1 MTEAAKPV
9 FVFSAILGGYVRA
22 DNIDLTDS
30 KKITDMIM
38 EPVDFGGPRRS
49 AQLQFYPYI
58 VNVSPLI
65 KEKSVDTLEESEDLK
80 ANTGKSS
87 MPEVLAKEITFS
99 LERTEEE
106 KIRSAFEFMKIN
118 AEQFAASMGPD
129 RKPLLPWSRLLYIDS
144 LGELSNSHFGDES
157 ESVPVKAEEMY
168 LAEPEIVT
176 SSGRKVPKRNPK
188 AKAWVSPYGGKRK

>member
-9 FVFSAILGGYVRA
+9 FVFSTILGGYVRA
-22 DNIDLTDS
+22 DNIDLTDD
-30 KKITDMIM
+30 KKITDMLM
-38 EPVDFGGPRRS
+38 EPVNFGGPRRS

-65 KEKSVDTLEESEDLK
+65 KEKSADTLEESDDLK
-80 ANTGKSS
+80 AYTGESS
-87 MPEVLAKEITFS
+87 MTEALAKEI
-99 LERTEEE
+99 E
-106 KIRSAFEFMKIN
+106 KIKNTYEFIKIN
-118 AEQFAASMGPD
+118 AAEFAASMGPQ
-129 RKPLLPWSRLLYIDS
+129 RKPLLPNSYLLYIDS

-157 ESVPVKAEEMY
+157 ESAPVKAEEMY